1 MPLGDSTSE
10 LLSPDPFL
18 CYLYH
23 VFIFS
28 MEPYYTHHFTKCYFK
43 IMFDKYRMQKK
54 KKRLFITHSQAGR
67 RIKWTP
73 SAALPIFRGRRRPVP
88 LKLYWPLVHPPH
100 PRPHYSKRVYH
111 SLASLFLYYHIC
123 IYSSTPFSLI
133 LHVMNFKSIP
143 TVCILLRL

>member
-43 IMFDKYRMQKK
+43 IVFDKYRMQKK
-54 KKRLFITHSQAGR
+54 KKKI
-67 RIKWTP
+67 
-73 SAALPIFRGRRRPVP
+73 
-88 LKLYWPLVHPPH
+88 
-100 PRPHYSKRVYH
+100 
-111 SLASLFLYYHIC
+111 
-123 IYSSTPFSLI
+123 IYNTQSSWKENK
-133 LHVMNFKSIP
+133 MN
-143 TVCILLRL
+143 T